1 MDLDLD
7 QLADTV
13 LRLPDAARAELA
25 TRLLESL
32 DPRDAN
38 ESPEVAAAA
47 WEAELDRR
55 EAELTANPSLGIP
68 AEEVFRRIETDLAGR
83 RAPRTETKR

>member
-7 QLADTV
+7 QLAQAV

-32 DPRDAN
+32 DAADAV
-38 ESPEVAAAA
+38 ESPEAVAAA
-47 WEAELDRR
+47 WETELDRR
-55 EAELTANPSLGIP
+55 EEALSSDPSLGIP
-68 AEEVFRRIETDLAGR
+68 AEEAFGRIEKELAAR
-83 RAPRTETKR
+83 RAREIRR

>member
-7 QLADTV
+7 QLADAV
-13 LRLPDAARAELA
+13 LRLPDDARAELA

-32 DPRDAN
+32 DPADAN
-38 ESPEVAAAA
+38 ESPEVLAAA
-47 WEAELDRR
+47 WETELDRR

-68 AEEVFRRIETDLAGR
+68 AEEVFRDLR
-83 RAPRTETKR
+83 SRNHQR